1 MGLGREFALQCASK
15 RLNVV
20 LIDIADM
27 EETAT
32 AIKKQSPDSK
42 VLTLGLTYF
51 NFTLG
56 CTTTRRLD
64 RSKVFRFD

>member
-42 VLTLGLTYF
+42 VLTLG
-51 NFTLG
+51 
-56 CTTTRRLD
+56 C
-64 RSKVFRFD
+64 